1 MAPKKEKI
9 QNLTNKKGKVQ
20 TGVCQVHPVMGD
32 QETVIQL
39 DGVRTFVIIIGENI
53 DGVSTSH

>member
-1 MAPKKEKI
+1 MDPEKKI
-9 QNLTNKKGKVQ
+9 QNWKNTKGKVK

-39 DGVRTFVIIIGENI
+39 DGVRTLP
-53 DGVSTSH
+53 

>member
-1 MAPKKEKI
+1 MDPEKKI
-9 QNLTNKKGKVQ
+9 QNWKNTKGKVK